1 MKQEALFGVRTLLS
15 PSDFSGRA
23 AGSPK
28 LLLIQ
33 AIAAG
38 HSTNH
43 RAQASPRVYIDP
55 IRAVS
60 RPQTSP
66 AMMSP
71 SQLTSNRTA
80 KSP

>member
-28 LLLIQ
+28 LVLFQ

-38 HSTNH
+38 RSTNH
-43 RAQASPRVYIDP
+43 RAQASAP
-55 IRAVS
+55 AF
-60 RPQTSP
+60 TSTRSAP
-66 AMMSP
+66 GPGPNESGNDVA
-71 SQLTSNRTA
+71 
-80 KSP
+80 

>member
-1 MKQEALFGVRTLLS
+1 MKQEALLGVRTLLS

-28 LLLIQ
+28 LVLIQ

-38 HSTNH
+38 HSTIH
-43 RAQASPRVYIDP
+43 RAQASPPRLHRPDPGRVE
-55 IRAVS
+55 A
-60 RPQTSP
+60 QTSP
-66 AMMSP
+66 AMTSP